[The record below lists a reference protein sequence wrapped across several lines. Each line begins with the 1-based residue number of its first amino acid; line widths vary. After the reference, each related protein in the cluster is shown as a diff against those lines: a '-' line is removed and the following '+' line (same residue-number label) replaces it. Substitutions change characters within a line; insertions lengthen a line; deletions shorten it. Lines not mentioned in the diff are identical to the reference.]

1 MLSIN
6 NLKVGTKIKINDE
19 PFEVLEVQHSKLGR
33 GGAILRTKI
42 KGLISGSILEKNYK
56 GSDKFEEAILE
67 QTNAQYL
74 YRQKD
79 DFYFMDEKTFQQFTL
94 SEKQLSEAK
103 NYLTEG
109 MSVKILNFENQPI
122 KVSLP
127 PEVNLKVVEAPPGI
141 KGNTAEGGTKI
152 VTLETGMK
160 ITVPLHIK
168 NEDTIKIKTGSGKYV
183 GKI

>member
-42 KGLISGSILEKNYK
+42 KGLISGSILEKN
-56 GSDKFEEAILE
+56 
-67 QTNAQYL
+67 
-74 YRQKD
+74 
-79 DFYFMDEKTFQQFTL
+79 FQQFTL

-103 NYLTEG
+103 NYLIEE
-109 MSVKILNFENQPI
+109 MSVKILNFEKQPI

-127 PEVNLKVVEAPPGI
+127 PEVNLKVIEAPPGI
-141 KGNTAEGGTKI
+141 KGNTAESGTKI
-152 VTLETGMK
+152 VVLKTGLK
-160 ITVPLHIK
+160 ITVPLHIEQ
-168 NEDTIKIKTGSGKYV
+168 NDVIKVKTGTGKYV
-183 GKI
+183 GKV